1 MTQPP
6 VKEDNRARGTLECL
20 ESELVN
26 AICIAIHPPTGF
38 VYDFD
43 ISMPFLKDGLCRGS
57 SSLGLFL
64 PSLCDLAQHLKSQM
78 LLGSNWRT

>member
-1 MTQPP
+1 M
-6 VKEDNRARGTLECL
+6 KEDNGAQGALERL

-43 ISMPFLKDGLCRGS
+43 ISMAVLEERALQR
-57 SSLGLFL
+57 
-64 PSLCDLAQHLKSQM
+64 
-78 LLGSNWRT
+78 